1 MTLTPLIVSSPA
13 FPGGGFIPRRY
24 SCRGGGSQPALTVA
38 GLLSTTQTL
47 AVVMEDPDAPMMT
60 VTHWVLFNI
69 PATLPET
76 IIPEDAGDLGG
87 TAVPG
92 RNSMWRRR
100 WMAPCAPFGEHRYI
114 FSVYALDT
122 RLTLE
127 PGASAAALRRAM
139 EGHLLGEGS
148 LTGRFSRRQ
157 PE

>member
-1 MTLTPLIVSSPA
+1 MTLAPLLVSSPA
-13 FPGGGFIPRRY
+13 FPDGGFIPRRY
-24 SCRGGGSQPALTVA
+24 SCRGGGSQPSLTIA
-38 GLLSTTQTL
+38 GLPDATQTV

-69 PATLPET
+69 PAALPET
-76 IIPEDAGDLGG
+76 IIPEDAGDLSGS
-87 TAVPG
+87 AVPG

-100 WMAPCAPFGEHRYI
+100 WMAPCPPFGEHRYI

-122 RLTLE
+122 RLSLE
-127 PGASAAALRRAM
+127 AGAAAGALRRAM

-157 PE
+157 RE